1 MSLTSFLELFKA
13 HVIDASKNPSFIH
26 HQRFITYHLD
36 IVERIAFEL
45 CETYPE
51 ADRDMVMLLVWLHDY
66 GKILDFDHQYETT
79 LHKGKEKL
87 LELWFPT
94 ELVEKAISYVDIIDK
109 KLETDLNVAPLEIKI
124 VSSADAAS
132 HLIGPFFMLRW
143 YENPTKP
150 FEELMQD
157 NTRKALKDRNKKV
170 VLPEIRTA
178 FQQRHDFLME
188 QCGQFPEKF
197 LK

>member
-1 MSLTSFLELFKA
+1 MSLTSFLELFKV
-13 HVIDASKNPSFIH
+13 HVIEASKNPSFIH
-26 HQRFITYHLD
+26 HQRFVTYHLN

-45 CETYPE
+45 CDIYTD
-51 ADRDMVMLLVWLHDY
+51 ADRDIVSLLVRLHDY
-66 GKILDFDHQYETT
+66 GKILDFDNQYETT
-79 LHKGKEKL
+79 LNHGKQKL
-87 LELWFPT
+87 LELGFPPA
-94 ELVEKAISYVDIIDK
+94 LVEQVISYVDIIDK
-109 KLETDLNVAPLEIKI
+109 KLEMDLNAAPIEVKI
-124 VSSADAAS
+124 ISSADAAS

-157 NTRKALKDRNKKV
+157 NTRKALKDRNKRV

-178 FQQRHDFLME
+178 FQQRHDFLLE

-197 LK
+197 LT